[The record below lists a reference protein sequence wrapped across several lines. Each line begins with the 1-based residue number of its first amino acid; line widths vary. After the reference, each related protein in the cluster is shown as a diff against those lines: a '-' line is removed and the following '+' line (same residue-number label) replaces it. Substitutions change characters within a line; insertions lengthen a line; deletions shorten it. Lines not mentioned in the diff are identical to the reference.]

1 MSRLDRV
8 HAAGAAEMWA
18 GPTDTENVATSRHPN
33 FPCQGQRTMK
43 KVGMGMDVTT
53 RTSEDAAS
61 IDENGGAHSGGIRW
75 GGAVPAATADRATT
89 PLRIAV
95 RVHAFPPEF
104 NAGSEH
110 MLVSMLRPLIGRGHE
125 VTVWLSR
132 HGPATEEYEYRGI
145 RVVPLAA
152 RLDFPS
158 AARQADVLVSHFESV
173 PATASLARSYGKPL
187 VVVCHNTHRP
197 TFRDVA
203 AGGAALAVYNSQW
216 MRVEAELFFAEY
228 PASVRPANDLVVRPP
243 VVAAEYAVHR
253 PGDRVTLINCNPD
266 KGGHVLE
273 QLAKRMPDTRFL
285 AVTGAYGWQ
294 VRPELPNVE
303 ILDHVRGEEMREKV
317 YARTRVLLMPSSYE
331 SWGLTGVEA
340 LAAGRPVVAHPTP
353 GLCESLG
360 EGGIFVDRNDLAG
373 YEAVL
378 RKLDT
383 PTEYQLAAK
392 RAKARS
398 AELDSTADLAT
409 WCAAVEAIIAGEGG

>member
-1 MSRLDRV
+1 
-8 HAAGAAEMWA
+8 
-18 GPTDTENVATSRHPN
+18 
-33 FPCQGQRTMK
+33 
-43 KVGMGMDVTT
+43 MDMTV
-53 RTSEDAAS
+53 RTSKDVAS
-61 IDENGGAHSGGIRW
+61 VDGNGDGHSGGVPLS
-75 GGAVPAATADRATT
+75 GGARASAPGESVA
-89 PLRIAV
+89 PLKVVV

-110 MLVSMLRPLIGRGHE
+110 MLINMLRPLVERGHD

-132 HGPATEEYEYRGI
+132 LGTATEVYEYRGI
-145 RVVPLAA
+145 RVVPLQA

-158 AARQADVLVSHFESV
+158 AVRQADVLISHFECVLS
-173 PATASLARSYGKPL
+173 TGSLARSYGKPL
-187 VVVCHNTHRP
+187 VVVCHNTHRS
-197 TFRDVA
+197 TFREAA

-216 MRVEAELFFAEY
+216 MRVEAELFFADY
-228 PASVRPANDLVVRPP
+228 PASVRPANELVVRPP
-243 VVAAEYAVHR
+243 VVAADYAVDK
-253 PGDRVTLINCNPD
+253 PGDRITLVNCNPD

-273 QLAKRMPDTRFL
+273 QLAKRMPDTKFL

-294 VRPELPNVE
+294 VIPDLPNVE
-303 ILDHVRGEEMREKV
+303 VLEHVPGEEMRERV

-340 LAAGRPVVAHPTP
+340 LASGLPVVAHPTP

-360 EGGIFVDRNDLAG
+360 DGGIFVDRDDLAG

-383 PTEYQLAAK
+383 AAEYHLASK

-398 AELDSTADLAT
+398 AELDTAADLAA
-409 WCAAVEAIIAGEGG
+409 WCTAVEALAYKNS